1 MGTKLIDREDWNVEP
16 LGSLIREA
24 YQLSV
29 LRHPNGIVAP
39 YDSKLWENALA
50 VESLSKLSPESNV
63 LGVGAGLEVT
73 SFMLANRGLNVF
85 ASDIYLAAD
94 QWDEPA
100 LKAFALNP
108 ELVFPNYSRERIFP
122 MHVDARLLPFPDEYF
137 DGVYSSGSLEHFGS
151 EEDIVQSVKEII
163 RVMKVGARASI
174 STEFRVSGPQGQ
186 ITWDPSVYLFTK
198 EFLSEMFLNIPDA
211 KVVGSFDQINPSLVE
226 SQEKPT
232 DLLAFLTGEKSYLNG
247 EIDIYPNLLMSHLG
261 FKFCSI
267 HLEIEKIQHS
277 KAPRSEKFHRKVNSA
292 DAERFNSLSNSRIS
306 TEEKSQ
312 VTLIATPRLRT
323 RLKNDYLD
331 TLNAFDHYKKYS
343 RSPLK
348 RFIALIFSMGL
359 RLVGKFA
366 RLAIRINS

>member
-1 MGTKLIDREDWNVEP
+1 MGTKLIDREDWNIEP
-16 LGSLIREA
+16 LGSLIKEA
-24 YQLSV
+24 YELSV
-29 LRHPNGIVAP
+29 LRHPTGAEAP

-50 VESLSKLSPESNV
+50 VESLSSLSPESNV

-73 SFMLANRGLNVF
+73 SFMLASRGLNVF

-122 MHVDARLLPFPDEYF
+122 IHVDARYLPFPDEYF

-151 EEDIVQSVKEII
+151 EEDIIQSIKEIV
-163 RVMKVGARASI
+163 RVMKIGARASI
-174 STEFRVSGPQGQ
+174 STEFRISGPQGQ

-198 EFLSEMFLNIPDA
+198 EFLSEIFLTIPDV
-211 KVVGSFDQINPSLVE
+211 KVVDSFDQINPSLVE
-226 SQEKPT
+226 SREKPT
-232 DLLAFLTGEKSYLNG
+232 DLLAFLSGEKSYLKG
-247 EIDIYPNLLMSHLG
+247 EKDIYPNLLMSHLG

-277 KAPRSEKFHRKVNSA
+277 KLPRTEKFRGKVNSA
-292 DAERFNSLSNSRIS
+292 DAERFISLN
-306 TEEKSQ
+306 KSQ
-312 VTLIATPRLRT
+312 DSLKENSPVTLNTTPRLRT
-323 RLKNDYLD
+323 RLKNDYFD

-348 RFIALIFSMGL
+348 RFIATIFSISL
-359 RLVGKFA
+359 KVVGKFA
-366 RLAIRINS
+366 GVAIRKFS

>member
-24 YQLSV
+24 YHLSV
-29 LRHPNGIVAP
+29 LRHPTGIVAP

-122 MHVDARLLPFPDEYF
+122 MHVDARFLPFPDEYF

-151 EEDIVQSVKEII
+151 EEDIVQSIKEII

-198 EFLSEMFLNIPDA
+198 EFLSTIFLDIPD
-211 KVVGSFDQINPSLVE
+211 VSVIGGFDQIDPSLVD
-226 SQEKPT
+226 SKEKPT
-232 DLLAFLTGEKSYLNG
+232 DLLTFLTGEKSYLNG

-267 HLEIEKIQHS
+267 HLEIEKIKHS
-277 KAPRSEKFHRKVNSA
+277 KVARSEKFHSKINSA
-292 DAERFNSLSNSRIS
+292 DAERFNSLNKSRVSIEKNSQS
-306 TEEKSQ
+306 TD
-312 VTLIATPRLRT
+312 LPNLRLRT

-343 RSPLK
+343 RNPLK
-348 RFIALIFSMGL
+348 RFMALVCSIGL
-359 RLVGKFA
+359 KLVGKLA
-366 RLAIRINS
+366 RLAIRVNS